1 MAAKRTGLARARRAA
16 GHTQERL
23 AQLLGID
30 TSTVAR
36 WESGQSEPSPHRRP
50 KLARLLMVSR
60 EQLEELLREGTV
72 ASFPPVSTAGG
83 GERLDEPRSVD
94 LLTVAALRE
103 RTLQVEAEYD
113 AAPSTG
119 LLATATQH
127 LARVTNLRAEAS
139 SRPVRRELWALEA
152 ETATLV
158 GQLVWDA
165 SQRRD
170 YQAPRVYFDQA
181 IHAARQVGAPA
192 AESYA
197 TLRKS
202 YLALYGEKRPKD
214 GLAAA
219 REAAAIAKPVSP
231 ALTGLALLHVAE
243 ANAMLSERRACETAL
258 GAAHEQLNVVTDADV
273 ASDYLSLP
281 EIDRM
286 AGSCYLFLG
295 LAKEA
300 EAPLSRAARTMA
312 ARKKSQAIVLGN
324 LSLARLRQ
332 GEIDGAA
339 EALHGA
345 IDALETTRG
354 GGGLNVAFTAGKEL
368 RPWRQHRAVQE
379 VGERLF
385 ALMAGA

>member
-36 WESGQSEPSPHRRP
+36 WESGLSEPSPHRRP
-50 KLARLLMVSR
+50 RLARLLMVSR
-60 EQLEELLREGTV
+60 EKLEELLCEGT
-72 ASFPPVSTAGG
+72 AVSTALPTDTGPW
-83 GERLDEPRSVD
+83 DATRSVD
-94 LLTVAALRE
+94 LVTVAALRE
-103 RTLQVEAEYD
+103 RTLQFETEYD
-113 AAPSTG
+113 ISPSTG
-119 LLATATQH
+119 LLAAATQH
-127 LARVTNLRAEAS
+127 LARVAHLRAEARS
-139 SRPVRRELWALEA
+139 NRVRRELWALEA
-152 ETATLV
+152 ETATLM
-158 GQLVWDA
+158 GQFVWDA

-170 YQAPRVYFDQA
+170 DEAPRAYFDQA
-181 IHAARQVGAPA
+181 IHAARQVGATA

-202 YLALYGEKRPKD
+202 YLALYGEKQPKV

-219 REAAAIAKPVSP
+219 HEAAVIAKPVSP

-243 ANAMLSERRACETAL
+243 ANAMLRERRACETAL
-258 GAAHEQLNVVTDADV
+258 GAAQEQLDLVGEADT
-273 ASDYLSLP
+273 AGEYFSSP

-295 LAKEA
+295 LAERA
-300 EAPLSRAARTMA
+300 EVPLLRAARTLA
-312 ARKKSQAIVLGN
+312 TRKKLQAIVLGN

-332 GEIDGAA
+332 GEIDGAVQ
-339 EALHGA
+339 ALHGA
-345 IDALETTRG
+345 IDALQTTRG
-354 GGGLNVAFTAGKEL
+354 GGGLNVAFAAGKEL
-368 RPWRQHRAVQE
+368 RPWRQHGAVQE